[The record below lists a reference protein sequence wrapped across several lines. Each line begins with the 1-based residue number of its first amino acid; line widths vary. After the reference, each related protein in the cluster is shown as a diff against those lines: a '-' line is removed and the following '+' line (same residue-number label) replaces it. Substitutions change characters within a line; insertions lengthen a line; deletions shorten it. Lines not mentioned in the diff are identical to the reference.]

1 MNPQAPA
8 ALTFL
13 LLNTMRKEEIQTE
26 LYGRITKTKDED
38 VPVWQ
43 IQDTT
48 VSLELRGGIDE
59 HGEHVIEW
67 RWLLKVPLKEQK
79 TENHHSNQIP

>member
-38 VPVWQ
+38 VPV
-43 IQDTT
+43 
-48 VSLELRGGIDE
+48 
-59 HGEHVIEW
+59 
-67 RWLLKVPLKEQK
+67 
-79 TENHHSNQIP
+79 